1 MRKLIWTEDAV
12 SDLDSLDKHV
22 ASRILK
28 KITWLGSNFDSIVPE
43 QLTGKLKGAYKL
55 RVGDWRV
62 VYTLEGK
69 SVFIQAV
76 GHRSEIYKN

>member
-22 ASRILK
+22 AARILK

-43 QLTGKLKGAYKL
+43 QLSGKMKGSYKL
-55 RVGDWRV
+55 RVGDWRI
-62 VYTLEGK
+62 VYTLDDQT
-69 SVFIQAV
+69 VVIQAV